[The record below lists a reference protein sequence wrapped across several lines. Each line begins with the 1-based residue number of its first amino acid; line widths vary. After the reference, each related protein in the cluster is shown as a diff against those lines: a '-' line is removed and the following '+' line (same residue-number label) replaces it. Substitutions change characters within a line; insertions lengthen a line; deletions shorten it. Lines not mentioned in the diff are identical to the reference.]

1 MLAAFPWC
9 GATLLLLALAGCGN
23 KPDGTPYGINPA
35 KHPDG
40 HLQTNSKPTN
50 SYGTGTGMPKGA
62 EMNAVTS
69 GTRAGLPMQ
78 QAPDMAP
85 Q

>member
-1 MLAAFPWC
+1 MTATTSFCAALA
-9 GATLLLLALAGCGN
+9 LLLLAACGN
-23 KPDGTPYGINPA
+23 KPDGTPYGTNPA

-40 HLQTNSKPTN
+40 HYPTDSIHAN

-69 GTRAGLPMQ
+69 GAKAGNPAM
-78 QAPDMAP
+78 
-85 Q
+85 

>member
-1 MLAAFPWC
+1 MAIPYSFCA
-9 GATLLLLALAGCGN
+9 GSLLFLLTACGN
-23 KPDGTPYGINPA
+23 KPNGTPYGTNPA

-40 HLQTNSKPTN
+40 HLRTDSATAN

-69 GTRAGLPMQ
+69 GARAGQPMTR
-78 QAPDMAP
+78 
-85 Q
+85 